1 MDKDSSCLA
10 STTFVCVF
18 RCFVFLRHAYLPSR
32 LLSVAPAL
40 PSADHWLTIDLNV
53 STRVQRPLVVLPR
66 LTSWRLHGVDNE
78 ICFLCIPDQLNC
90 FFGDKSRIALCYL
103 TLTVVRLMLRLLH
116 LRRFLFSNTTRL
128 RPALGFR
135 MNKRVKL
142 KQTASRNVLL
152 RANKMGGC
160 ELQWSLEV
168 FEQLNIQRHVGVW
181 DRKVLAV
188 IVHKVKHW
196 QYESLS
202 QNTTRFQVHFR
213 NHNMVIGHCVLPG
226 RC

>member
-1 MDKDSSCLA
+1 MSREHYLRLCISVFCFFAARIFALTSAQCYASITFGRPLTDNWFECFHSSSTAPCRVA
-10 STTFVCVF
+10 STNLLKVA
-18 RCFVFLRHAYLPSR
+18 RCWQRNMLLMYSR
-32 LLSVAPAL
+32 
-40 PSADHWLTIDLNV
+40 
-53 STRVQRPLVVLPR
+53 STEL
-66 LTSWRLHGVDNE
+66 
-78 ICFLCIPDQLNC
+78 

-116 LRRFLFSNTTRL
+116 LRRFLFSSTTRL

-196 QYESLS
+196 QYENLRH
-202 QNTTRFQVHFR
+202 NTARFQVHFR
-213 NHNMVIGHCVLPG
+213 NHNVVIGHCVWPG

>member
-1 MDKDSSCLA
+1 MQTLHIDKYISCLA

-103 TLTVVRLMLRLLH
+103 TLTVVRLMLRLLR
-116 LRRFLFSNTTRL
+116 LRRFLFSNTTQL

-135 MNKRVKL
+135 MNKRGKVKQL
-142 KQTASRNVLL
+142 RQGTFFSELTKWAVVSYNEAWKCLNNWTSRDTLVFETE
-152 RANKMGGC
+152 KF
-160 ELQWSLEV
+160 LQW
-168 FEQLNIQRHVGVW
+168 
-181 DRKVLAV
+181 
-188 IVHKVKHW
+188 
-196 QYESLS
+196 
-202 QNTTRFQVHFR
+202 
-213 NHNMVIGHCVLPG
+213 
-226 RC
+226 

>member
-10 STTFVCVF
+10 STTSVCVF
-18 RCFVFLRHAYLPSR
+18 QCFVFLRHAYLPSR
-32 LLSVAPAL
+32 LLSVTPAL

-135 MNKRVKL
+135 MNKRVKV
-142 KQTASRNVLL
+142 KQLRQGTFFSELTKWAVVSYNEAWKCLNNWTSRDTLVFETE
-152 RANKMGGC
+152 KF
-160 ELQWSLEV
+160 LQW
-168 FEQLNIQRHVGVW
+168 
-181 DRKVLAV
+181 
-188 IVHKVKHW
+188 
-196 QYESLS
+196 
-202 QNTTRFQVHFR
+202 
-213 NHNMVIGHCVLPG
+213 
-226 RC
+226 

>member
-1 MDKDSSCLA
+1 MNKLSISLQTLHMDKDSSCLA
-10 STTFVCVF
+10 STTSVCVF
-18 RCFVFLRHAYLPSR
+18 QCFVFLRHAYLPSR

-135 MNKRVKL
+135 MNKRVKV
-142 KQTASRNVLL
+142 KQLRQGTFFSELTKWAVVSYNEAWKCLNNWTSRDTL
-152 RANKMGGC
+152 
-160 ELQWSLEV
+160 V
-168 FEQLNIQRHVGVW
+168 FETEKFLQR
-181 DRKVLAV
+181 
-188 IVHKVKHW
+188 
-196 QYESLS
+196 
-202 QNTTRFQVHFR
+202 
-213 NHNMVIGHCVLPG
+213 
-226 RC
+226 